1 MATVSDEIKTN
12 EQLYQYSQYS
22 NKCADINA
30 GYSPQIY
37 AICHPTLISYMSQ
50 TTLLECSN
58 CSNWAY
64 SCVCRTQENVLHMVL
79 LAVTNHLHL
88 IMMDFIISTQMSH
101 LDLALPQVLS
111 IQHYFTLIIT
121 VYLLTHLL

>member
-37 AICHPTLISYMSQ
+37 AICHPTLIRKCTLHGPISYHQPSSSDYDG
-50 TTLLECSN
+50 L
-58 CSNWAY
+58 
-64 SCVCRTQENVLHMVL
+64 
-79 LAVTNHLHL
+79 
-88 IMMDFIISTQMSH
+88 
-101 LDLALPQVLS
+101 
-111 IQHYFTLIIT
+111 HYFHSDVTFGSGTSSCPIYPTLFYSNHHSLPVNPSFIANSQQLI
-121 VYLLTHLL
+121 